1 MDWIKWLIPL
11 IALAV
16 YILSN
21 MAKEREETRRPL
33 RPLPPPLPPPQDTG
47 DRPKRS
53 PSEVDRFLE
62 EVRRRRE
69 ETAKPAEAKPAAP
82 RPVAERQP
90 VAERPAVEQR
100 PRPQRPAPAE
110 ALSRPRP
117 SGKEEPVKQQRPP
130 ARRPAAGQ
138 EAIPVV
144 QLASLPAAVPSLLA
158 PPQPSPEL
166 GTVHLSVPPARAV
179 SPAAQ
184 QLMELLKTPQTLRTA
199 FLLREVFEPPRCRRA
214 R

>member
-33 RPLPPPLPPPQDTG
+33 RPLPPPLPPPKDTG

-69 ETAKPAEAKPAAP
+69 ETAKPAEVKPAAP

-90 VAERPAVEQR
+90 ERPAVVER

-110 ALSRPRP
+110 ALTRPGS

-144 QLASLPAAVPSLLA
+144 QLAPLPAASILA
-158 PPQPSPEL
+158 PPPQPTPEL
-166 GTVHLSVPPARAV
+166 GALHLSMPQARAV
-179 SPAAQ
+179 SPAAK

-199 FLLREVFEPPRCRRA
+199 FLLREVFERPRCRRP
-214 R
+214 RP